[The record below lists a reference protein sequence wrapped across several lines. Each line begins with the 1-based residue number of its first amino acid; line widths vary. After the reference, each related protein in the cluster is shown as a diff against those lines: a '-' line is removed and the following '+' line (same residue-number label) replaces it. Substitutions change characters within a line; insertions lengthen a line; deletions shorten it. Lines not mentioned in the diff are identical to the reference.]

1 MNGDDSSAKKPGDD
15 EQISENKRKHP
26 WGQVCYLALHL
37 VTLSPF
43 WKVEREPASNIE
55 AFDDIAQ
62 YFSKKEWEKLKYSEK
77 ITYVYMKRNYE
88 AMSRLGFQV
97 TLPLFMRNKQA
108 EDSQE
113 DDSDRDSNP
122 GNLVERRTMTFGM
135 FQGLFPQLVP
145 REPPEEEN
153 YSEAVPETSGTQND
167 VKPLTSEKINKITGP
182 KRAKHAWSHRLRE
195 RKNLVIYEEISD
207 PEEDDE

>member
-15 EQISENKRKHP
+15 EQISENKRK
-26 WGQVCYLALHL
+26 
-37 VTLSPF
+37 
-43 WKVEREPASNIE
+43 

-135 FQGLFPQLVP
+135 FQGLFPQDP
-145 REPPEEEN
+145 KGRNMP
-153 YSEAVPETSGTQND
+153 
-167 VKPLTSEKINKITGP
+167 GP
-182 KRAKHAWSHRLRE
+182 IDCVRE
-195 RKNLVIYEEISD
+195 RIWSMKRSATLRKMTNNSPQGYD
-207 PEEDDE
+207 TCP

>member
-15 EQISENKRKHP
+15 EQISENKRK
-26 WGQVCYLALHL
+26 
-37 VTLSPF
+37 
-43 WKVEREPASNIE
+43 

-135 FQGLFPQLVP
+135 FQGLFPQYCCVSGH
-145 REPPEEEN
+145 REN
-153 YSEAVPETSGTQND
+153 THNIDRLSLSSFMGAVPGTP
-167 VKPLTSEKINKITGP
+167 KTITHNRDPKGRNMPGP
-182 KRAKHAWSHRLRE
+182 IDCVRE
-195 RKNLVIYEEISD
+195 RIW
-207 PEEDDE
+207 

>member
-15 EQISENKRKHP
+15 EQISENKRK
-26 WGQVCYLALHL
+26 
-37 VTLSPF
+37 
-43 WKVEREPASNIE
+43 

-167 VKPLTSEKINKITGP
+167 VKPLCYPQCTPMYSSGKPSTSEKINKITGP